1 MAAADRSPVFLDTNV
16 LVYAS
21 LALSPFHAAATER
34 LTALEADGVD
44 FWVSRQVLREY
55 LAAMT
60 RPGTLTAPI
69 PIASL
74 EQDVRSFAQRFK
86 VAEDGPQVTDHLLRL
101 LLTIPVG
108 GAQIHDANI
117 VATMQVYGISRLLTH
132 NTADF
137 ARFGG
142 LITIAPLVSTT

>member
-21 LALSPFHAAATER
+21 LALSPFHAAATQR
-34 LTALEADGVD
+34 LVTLEGDGVD
-44 FWVSRQVLREY
+44 LRVSRQVLREY

-69 PIASL
+69 PMTSL
-74 EQDVRSFAQRFK
+74 EQDVRAFAQRFK
-86 VAEDGPQVTDHLLRL
+86 MAEDSAQVTDHLLRL
-101 LLTIPVG
+101 LLAIPVG

-117 VATMQVYGISRLLTH
+117 VATMQAHGIGRLLTH
-132 NTADF
+132 DTADF
-137 ARFGG
+137 ARFSR
-142 LITIAPLVSTT
+142 LITIVPLVAST